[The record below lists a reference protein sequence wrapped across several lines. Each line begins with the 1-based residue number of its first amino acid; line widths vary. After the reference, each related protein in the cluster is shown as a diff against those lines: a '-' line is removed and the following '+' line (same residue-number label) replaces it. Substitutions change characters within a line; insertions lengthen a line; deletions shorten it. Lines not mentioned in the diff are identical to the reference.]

1 MPSVGEQA
9 PLFEATA
16 QNGETVRL
24 ADYRGQKVALYFYP
38 KDDTPGCTKQACNL
52 RDNYAL
58 LQEHGIAILGVS
70 PDDVVSHDGFAS
82 KYTLPFPLLADP
94 HRTIL
99 EAYGAWGEKN
109 LYGRKYIGVKRST
122 FLIDEHGIIRKIFR
136 RPKVAAHAKE
146 ILTSFHL

>member
-16 QNGETVRL
+16 QNGKPVRL

-38 KDDTPGCTKQACNL
+38 EDDTPGCTKQACNL

-70 PDDVVSHDGFAS
+70 PDDVAKHDAFAS

-94 HRTIL
+94 HHTIL

-109 LYGRKYIGVKRST
+109 LYGRTYIGVKRST
-122 FLIDEHGIIRKIFR
+122 FLIDEHGMIRKIFR

-146 ILTSFHL
+146 ILAFFHA

>member
-1 MPSVGEQA
+1 MPNVGEQA

-16 QNGETVRL
+16 QNGKTIKL
-24 ADYRGQKVALYFYP
+24 TDYRGQKVALYFYP
-38 KDDTPGCTKQACNL
+38 EDDTPGCTKQACNL

-70 PDDVVSHDGFAS
+70 PDDVVSHDVFAR

-94 HRTIL
+94 HHTIL
-99 EAYGAWGEKN
+99 ETYGAWGEKN

-122 FLIDEHGIIRKIFR
+122 FLIDEHGMIRKIFR
-136 RPKVAAHAKE
+136 RPKVVAHAEE
-146 ILTSFHL
+146 ILAFFHP